1 VLVKFNDLYTHFI
14 RILAEF
20 IAVAKPDNYTAVFEQ
35 VKYSDTKAIHLNSK
49 IDSNLPEIQAHFI

>member
-1 VLVKFNDLYTHFI
+1 
-14 RILAEF
+14 LAEF
-20 IAVAKPDNYTAVFEQ
+20 IAIAKPDNYIAVFEQ